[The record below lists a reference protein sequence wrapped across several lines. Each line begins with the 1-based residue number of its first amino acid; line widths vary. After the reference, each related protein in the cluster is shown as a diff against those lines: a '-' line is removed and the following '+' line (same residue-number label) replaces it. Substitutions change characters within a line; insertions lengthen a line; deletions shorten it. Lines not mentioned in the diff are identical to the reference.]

1 GGYGPP
7 PHQVYGAPTDYY
19 PVPQD
24 RYAPPAGHAPP
35 AGYYPPAGHGP
46 PVGYGPPAGHG
57 PPAGYGP
64 PPAGHRPATGPY
76 RRRSAWSAPA
86 TRALAPPPERAGTGL
101 SGVFVVLMIVAVVL
115 IGAMGL
121 HQGVFRISMPSWAE
135 QAQAYQSEPPGP
147 AQDRTPLTTDQA
159 SALRRQ
165 VAPGLVD
172 VTAELPS
179 QNAIGAGTGIVLSSS
194 GEVLTNNHVIAGA
207 SSLKVTDI
215 GNGRSYSA
223 TVIGYDQVHDIALL
237 RMRGASGLRTATLG
251 DSDTVR
257 VGDQV
262 AAIGNAGGVG
272 GRPSV
277 VTGPVTALGRSIT
290 TSDELTGQA
299 EHLTGLIEAAAD
311 IRPGD
316 SGGPMVDRAGR
327 VIGVDVA
334 ASVDTRSQKPGGTGF
349 AIPINNAMEVVSQ
362 IRGGSTSAAVH
373 IGETGL
379 LGVAV
384 TGFSDRAVRDALAG
398 FNRAH
403 PQSRPP
409 LGSSAT
415 GAFVAGVADDSP
427 ADEAGLSPGDVI
439 TSVNGTDV
447 DSAEEFNRLVGP
459 HRPGDRMTLGWDDAN
474 GQAQAATVVL
484 IPGPPN

>member
-1 GGYGPP
+1 VNHPTGGYGPP
-7 PHQVYGAPTDYY
+7 PGGYPPPRPDAYGPPPHQG
-19 PVPQD
+19 
-24 RYAPPAGHAPP
+24 YAPPADGYGWAPQNYYGP
-35 AGYYPPAGHGP
+35 AADY
-46 PVGYGPPAGHG
+46 YGPPAGGHG
-57 PPAGYGP
+57 PAAGS
-64 PPAGHRPATGPY
+64 T
-76 RRRSAWSAPA
+76 PA
-86 TRALAPPPERAGTGL
+86 TRALAQPPERAGSGL
-101 SGVFVVLMIVAVVL
+101 SGVFVVLMIVAIVL

-121 HQGVFRISMPSWAE
+121 HQGVFRVSVPSWAE
-135 QAQAYQSEPPGP
+135 QTEAHQSEPAAPV
-147 AQDRTPLTTDQA
+147 QNRTPLTTDQA

-165 VAPGLVD
+165 VSPGLVD

-207 SSLKVTDI
+207 ASLKVTDI
-215 GNGRSYSA
+215 GTGRSYPA

-251 DSDTVR
+251 DSETVR

-262 AAIGNAGGVG
+262 AAIGNAGGLG

-277 VTGPVTALGRSIT
+277 ATGPVTALGRSIT

-299 EHLTGLIEAAAD
+299 EHLTGLIEADAD

-316 SGGPMVDRAGR
+316 SGGPMVDRTGR
-327 VIGVDVA
+327 VVGVDVA
-334 ASVDTRSQKPGGTGF
+334 ASVDTRSQKPDGTGF

-362 IRGGSTSAAVH
+362 IRSGSTTEAVH
-373 IGETGL
+373 IGETAL

-384 TGFSDRAVRDALAG
+384 TGLSDRAVRDALAG
-398 FNRAH
+398 FNQAH
-403 PQSRPP
+403 PQSPP
-409 LGSSAT
+409 PPGPSAT

-427 ADEAGLSPGDVI
+427 ADRAGLATGDVI

-447 DSAEEFNRLVGP
+447 DSAEMFNRLIGP
-459 HRPGDRMTLGWDDAN
+459 HRPGDRVTLGWDDAD
-474 GQAQAATVVL
+474 GQAQGATVVL
-484 IPGPPN
+484 VPGPPN